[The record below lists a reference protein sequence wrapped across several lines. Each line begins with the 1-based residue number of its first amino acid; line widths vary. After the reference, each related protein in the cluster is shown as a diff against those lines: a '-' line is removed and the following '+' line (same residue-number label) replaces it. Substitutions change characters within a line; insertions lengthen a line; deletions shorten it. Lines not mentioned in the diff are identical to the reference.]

1 MTLAARRSAALRE
14 RFVMR
19 LGCVLVSL
27 AVLASLVLE
36 PPRAKAFAVT
46 SSAIT
51 ALAGGFLAACGL
63 APVVSGMGNTDEVN
77 ESMARLIWDYL
88 TAKRPGVDI
97 LHWLGDIKLQLT
109 AGNKL
114 LIPALAVGELT
125 IFAKWVAEKYGTK
138 PGENVVFSD
147 QSITFLDGST
157 YVLAAVPGVISAGD
171 YVKSTDY
178 SPGTLISYPG
188 EIVVSDGVKI
198 IISGIATNL
207 NTNFFYE
214 GKDHKGSHSASR
226 LLGEFFFFL
235 SPLGNLFIGAMS
247 RFNGITYFE
256 CNLEAEVSNYSKA
269 FLPASIV
276 NSLLSDSSLSLDV
289 SDADTMQEV
298 LERLTV
304 LEEGQSVALD
314 VGATSSMEI
323 QEILQGILDAILAGD
338 LAASAEIVDTAEVPV
353 DPPPEE
359 ETPDIEGLGL
369 PALGAALITRFP
381 FSIPW
386 DIYKGVSLLAAPPK
400 APYFEVDFLEPIAYR
415 VGGWRGNTT
424 IVLDFSEY
432 EVIGQI
438 CRWTSTIGFCLFL
451 ASATK
456 RLIWTA

>member
-138 PGENVVFSD
+138 PGENVVYQLQGFTAANGLYYELGQYISGESSVLGTNILNSLVIGD
-147 QSITFLDGST
+147 VWSIPLTDSITLFFEN
-157 YVLAAVPGVISAGD
+157 VCN
-171 YVKSTDY
+171 
-178 SPGTLISYPG
+178 
-188 EIVVSDGVKI
+188 SDIWDDVEVHK
-198 IISGIATNL
+198 ND
-207 NTNFFYE
+207 FY
-214 GKDHKGSHSASR
+214 
-226 LLGEFFFFL
+226 
-235 SPLGNLFIGAMS
+235 LGNFSLNQKRVGWHY
-247 RFNGITYFE
+247 T
-256 CNLEAEVSNYSKA
+256 EACFVMYMDDLAIMAYSSDPTGNYSHVKYKIQVGLHLDDIS
-269 FLPASIV
+269 FLV
-276 NSLLSDSSLSLDV
+276 NSSFSVDV
-289 SDADTMQEV
+289 SETMQDV
-298 LERLTV
+298 LDRLTT

-424 IVLDFSEY
+424 IVLYFSEY

>member
-138 PGENVVFSD
+138 PGENVVYQLQGFTAANGLYYELGQYISGESSVLGTNILNSLVIGD
-147 QSITFLDGST
+147 VWSIPLTDSITLFFEN
-157 YVLAAVPGVISAGD
+157 VCN
-171 YVKSTDY
+171 
-178 SPGTLISYPG
+178 
-188 EIVVSDGVKI
+188 SDIWDDVEVHK
-198 IISGIATNL
+198 ND
-207 NTNFFYE
+207 FY
-214 GKDHKGSHSASR
+214 
-226 LLGEFFFFL
+226 
-235 SPLGNLFIGAMS
+235 LGNFSLNQKRVGWHY
-247 RFNGITYFE
+247 T
-256 CNLEAEVSNYSKA
+256 EACFVMYMDDLAIMAYSSDPTGNYSHVKYKIQVGLHLDDIS
-269 FLPASIV
+269 FLV
-276 NSLLSDSSLSLDV
+276 NSSFSVDV
-289 SDADTMQEV
+289 SETMQDV
-298 LERLTV
+298 LDRLTT

>member
-77 ESMARLIWDYL
+77 ESMARLLQDYL
-88 TAKRPGVDI
+88 NIEFGGQTLLEWAGDVALIAKDG
-97 LHWLGDIKLQLT
+97 Q
-109 AGNKL
+109 L
-114 LIPALAVGELT
+114 LIPRLLVDKLAG
-125 IFAKWVAEKYGTK
+125 FATWVAEKYGTK
-138 PGENVVFSD
+138 PGENVVYNDSSFS
-147 QSITFLDGST
+147 TKLADGSVFFVSIIDGESLICRGSLVT
-157 YVLAAVPGVISAGD
+157 GPLIFESGWYLALNASHRNDYHFYDSGGVDRGHGGLTSSSSFYLSFDVSTQNLHIS
-171 YVKSTDY
+171 T
-178 SPGTLISYPG
+178 ISD
-188 EIVVSDGVKI
+188 DGRV
-198 IISGIATNL
+198 
-207 NTNFFYE
+207 
-214 GKDHKGSHSASR
+214 
-226 LLGEFFFFL
+226 
-235 SPLGNLFIGAMS
+235 S
-247 RFNGITYFE
+247 RFGFLAGHVALDFLGTFE
-256 CNLEAEVSNYSKA
+256 S
-269 FLPASIV
+269 
-276 NSLLSDSSLSLDV
+276 SDSVFGVDV
-289 SDADTMQEV
+289 SDTMQQV
-298 LERLTV
+298 LDRLTT

-400 APYFEVDFLEPIAYR
+400 APYFEVDFLEPIAHR
-415 VGGWRGNTT
+415 VGGWWGNTT

-432 EVIGQI
+432 EVIGQV

>member
-1 MTLAARRSAALRE
+1 MTLAARRAVGLKQKL
-14 RFVMR
+14 VMR
-19 LGCVLVSL
+19 FGCVLVSL

-46 SSAIT
+46 SAAVT
-51 ALAGGFLAACGL
+51 ALAGGFLNACGL
-63 APVVSGMGNTDEVN
+63 APVVSGMSSSGEVN
-77 ESMARLIWDYL
+77 ESMARLIQDYL
-88 TAKRPGVDI
+88 TAKRPGADMF
-97 LHWLGDIKLQLT
+97 HWLGDVKLQLT

-114 LIPALAVGELT
+114 LIPALVVGELT
-125 IFAKWVAEKYGTK
+125 MFAKWVAEKYGTK

-147 QSITFLDGST
+147 QSITFSDGST
-157 YVLAAVPGVISAGD
+157 YRLASYTYESVGEYGYIVRSFVPGTPISIGTFDNPFVIQATNDFAFSFYINSSGFCVAEGAKRMSFAFKNGN
-171 YVKSTDY
+171 YE
-178 SPGTLISYPG
+178 GTLFLA
-188 EIVVSDGVKI
+188 VSHFDGSLLAVAPL
-198 IISGIATNL
+198 SSDYLSTHPDSSVL
-207 NTNFFYE
+207 EFNTSAFLL
-214 GKDHKGSHSASR
+214 SASD
-226 LLGEFFFFL
+226 
-235 SPLGNLFIGAMS
+235 
-247 RFNGITYFE
+247 
-256 CNLEAEVSNYSKA
+256 LESFCATFSV
-269 FLPASIV
+269 
-276 NSLLSDSSLSLDV
+276 DV
-289 SDADTMQEV
+289 SDTMQEV
-298 LERLTV
+298 LDRLTA

-323 QEILQGILDAILAGD
+323 QDILQGILDAILAGD

-415 VGGWRGNTT
+415 VGGWRGSTA

-432 EVIGQI
+432 EIIGQV
-438 CRWTSTIGFCLFL
+438 CRWTSTVGFCLFL
-451 ASATK
+451 ASGTK

>member
-1 MTLAARRSAALRE
+1 
-14 RFVMR
+14 MR

-138 PGENVVFSD
+138 PGENVVYQLQGFTAANGLYYELGQYISGESSVLGTNILNSLVIGD
-147 QSITFLDGST
+147 VWSIPLTDSITLFFEN
-157 YVLAAVPGVISAGD
+157 VCN
-171 YVKSTDY
+171 
-178 SPGTLISYPG
+178 
-188 EIVVSDGVKI
+188 SDIWDDVEVHK
-198 IISGIATNL
+198 ND
-207 NTNFFYE
+207 FY
-214 GKDHKGSHSASR
+214 
-226 LLGEFFFFL
+226 
-235 SPLGNLFIGAMS
+235 LGNFSLNQKRVGWHY
-247 RFNGITYFE
+247 T
-256 CNLEAEVSNYSKA
+256 EACFVMYMDDLAIMAYSSDPTGNYSHVKYKIQVGLHLDDIS
-269 FLPASIV
+269 FLV
-276 NSLLSDSSLSLDV
+276 NSSFSVDV
-289 SDADTMQEV
+289 SETMQDV
-298 LERLTV
+298 LDRLTT

>member
-1 MTLAARRSAALRE
+1 
-14 RFVMR
+14 MR

-138 PGENVVFSD
+138 PGENVVYQLQGFTAANGLYYELGQYISGESSVLGTNILNSLVIGD
-147 QSITFLDGST
+147 VWSIPLTDSITLFFEN
-157 YVLAAVPGVISAGD
+157 VCN
-171 YVKSTDY
+171 
-178 SPGTLISYPG
+178 
-188 EIVVSDGVKI
+188 SDIWDDVEVHK
-198 IISGIATNL
+198 ND
-207 NTNFFYE
+207 FY
-214 GKDHKGSHSASR
+214 
-226 LLGEFFFFL
+226 
-235 SPLGNLFIGAMS
+235 LGNFSLNQKRVGWHY
-247 RFNGITYFE
+247 T
-256 CNLEAEVSNYSKA
+256 EACFVMYMDDLAIMAYSSDPTGNYSHVKYKIQVGLHLDDIS
-269 FLPASIV
+269 FLV
-276 NSLLSDSSLSLDV
+276 NSSFSVDV
-289 SDADTMQEV
+289 SETMQDV
-298 LERLTV
+298 LDRLTT

-323 QEILQGILDAILAGD
+323 QEILQGILDVILAGD

>member
-46 SSAIT
+46 SGAIT

-63 APVVSGMGNTDEVN
+63 APLVSGMGNTDEVN
-77 ESMARLIWDYL
+77 ESMARLIRDYL

-138 PGENVVFSD
+138 PGENVV
-147 QSITFLDGST
+147 
-157 YVLAAVPGVISAGD
+157 Y
-171 YVKSTDY
+171 
-178 SPGTLISYPG
+178 
-188 EIVVSDGVKI
+188 
-198 IISGIATNL
+198 N
-207 NTNFFYE
+207 
-214 GKDHKGSHSASR
+214 
-226 LLGEFFFFL
+226 
-235 SPLGNLFIGAMS
+235 
-247 RFNGITYFE
+247 
-256 CNLEAEVSNYSKA
+256 
-269 FLPASIV
+269 
-276 NSLLSDSSLSLDV
+276 DSSLSTKLADGSVFFVSIIDGESLICRGSLVTGPLIFESGWYLALNASHRNDYHFYDSGGVDRGHGGLTSSSSFYLSFDVSTQNLHISTISDDGRVSRFGFLAGHVALDFLGTFESSDSVFGVDV
-289 SDADTMQEV
+289 SDTMQQV
-298 LERLTV
+298 LDRLTT

>member
-36 PPRAKAFAVT
+36 PPKAKAFAIT

-51 ALAGGFLAACGL
+51 ALAGGFLASCGL
-63 APVVSGMGNTDEVN
+63 VPMVSGMGNTDEVN
-77 ESMARLIWDYL
+77 ESMARLLQDYL
-88 TAKRPGVDI
+88 NIEFGGQTLLEWAGDVALIAKDG
-97 LHWLGDIKLQLT
+97 Q
-109 AGNKL
+109 L
-114 LIPALAVGELT
+114 LIPRLLVDKLAG
-125 IFAKWVAEKYGTK
+125 FATWVAEKYGTK
-138 PGENVVFSD
+138 PGENVVYQLQGFTAANGLYYELGQYISGESSVLGTNILNSLVIGD
-147 QSITFLDGST
+147 VWSIPLTDSITLFFENVCS
-157 YVLAAVPGVISAGD
+157 
-171 YVKSTDY
+171 
-178 SPGTLISYPG
+178 
-188 EIVVSDGVKI
+188 SDIWDDVEVHK
-198 IISGIATNL
+198 ND
-207 NTNFFYE
+207 FY
-214 GKDHKGSHSASR
+214 
-226 LLGEFFFFL
+226 
-235 SPLGNLFIGAMS
+235 LGNFSLNQKRVGWHY
-247 RFNGITYFE
+247 T
-256 CNLEAEVSNYSKA
+256 EACFVMYMDDLAIMAYSSDPTGNYSHVKYKIQVGLHLDDIS
-269 FLPASIV
+269 FLV
-276 NSLLSDSSLSLDV
+276 NSSFSVDV
-289 SDADTMQEV
+289 SETMQDV
-298 LERLTV
+298 LDRLTT

-432 EVIGQI
+432 EVIGQV